1 MKKIN
6 LNRRQNRLNRHY
18 KVLKKFRRI
27 DNGLHRLIVTK
38 TNAHIFVQLLDD
50 TKNITVASSSSLQLK
65 LKNGNIQNCKKVG
78 EDIAKKAIAKKIKK
92 IYFDCGGS
100 KYHGRVAAIADAA
113 RLQGLKF

>member
-6 LNRRQNRLNRHY
+6 LNRKQNRLHRHL
-18 KVLKKFRRI
+18 KVLKKIRTM

-38 TNAHIFVQLLDD
+38 TNAHIFVQLIDD
-50 TKNITVASSSSLQLK
+50 EKQITIASSSSLQLK
-65 LKNGNIQNCKKVG
+65 LKNGNIENCKKVG

-92 IYFDCGGS
+92 IHFDSGGS

-113 RLQGLKF
+113 RVQGLKF